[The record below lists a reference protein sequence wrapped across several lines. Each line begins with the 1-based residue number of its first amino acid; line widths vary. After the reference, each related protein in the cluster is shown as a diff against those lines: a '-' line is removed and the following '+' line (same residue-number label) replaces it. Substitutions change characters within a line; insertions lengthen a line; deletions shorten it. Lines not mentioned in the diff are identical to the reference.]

1 MVDILIKVL
10 SDGYVTVEREG
21 LSVKYPCRPL
31 MIATYNPQEG
41 EIREHLLDRFAIALS
56 TDAFPLSI
64 AERLEGVDN
73 VLGFS
78 GGTSVQNTEEADKKL
93 QLAESEEQKLRTQ
106 VEIARGIMQNVNMTK
121 SQIQYLCEE
130 ATRGGCEGQRA
141 EIFATEIAKSSAALD
156 GRTAVNAEDL
166 QKAVILA
173 ILPRATII
181 PSELESGDMAPEPPP
196 PSQQSELQPIMEP
209 PPPTTTSEV
218 KETDDAEETETE
230 SKSTEEDVESET
242 EDSSEEDDADLPIP
256 AEFIFGVKEVKLS
269 PALLKFSRWTRK
281 GRGKYR

>member
-78 GGTSVQNTEEADKKL
+78 GGTTVQNTEEADKKL

-156 GRTAVNAEDL
+156 GRTSVNAEDL

-173 ILPRATII
+173 ILPRAII

-218 KETDDAEETETE
+218 KETEHAEETETE